1 MRRRG
6 FTLIELLVVIAIIS
20 VLIALLLPAVQ
31 SAREAARR
39 AQCVNNIK
47 QIVLACHNYENQI
60 NTFPPDSIADA
71 GWSTYPPGGGSGY
84 PPSAASTWWAWPS
97 FILPQMEQAPIYN
110 RINFSWDCCN
120 AVNSTVYLTL
130 ISSFFCPSDDS
141 AKLFN
146 DRVYID
152 PWLPNNG
159 FGTLMTAAPT
169 NYVGSQGDMMNNTIF
184 DYLCVDPA
192 QIAFKAANG
201 SASNGCSGTPAWWTG
216 SPAPFRGI
224 FGDCS
229 DAASIKI
236 AQVTDGTS
244 NTMMIGE
251 NSPNLNSGLAW
262 VSGNDIYAT
271 TILPMNWMTYLRNGQ
286 TDPVTGEVCSPA
298 AWNPTSPTSQTHC
311 FDNQWYYQGFKSYH
325 PGGCNFG
332 FCDGSVKFLKQTI
345 NVRIYM
351 ALSTRAGGEIV
362 SADSY

>member
-6 FTLIELLVVIAIIS
+6 FTLIELLVVIAIIA

-60 NTFPPDSIADA
+60 GTFPPDSIAA
-71 GWSTYPPGGGSGY
+71 GDWTG
-84 PPSAASTWWAWPS
+84 TWWSWAS
-97 FILPQMEQAPIYN
+97 FVLPQMEQATIYN
-110 RINFSWDCCN
+110 GINFSWSCCSPPN
-120 AVNSTVYLTL
+120 RTADLVLIASYL
-130 ISSFFCPSDDS
+130 CPTDDS
-141 AKLFN
+141 AKIFT

-152 PWLPNNG
+152 ASLST
-159 FGTLMTAAPT
+159 FSSQISAAPI

-192 QIAFKAANG
+192 QIAYKNANG
-201 SASNGCSGTPAWWTG
+201 GASNGCTGPPVWWTG
-216 SPAPFRGI
+216 SAAPFRGI

-229 DAASIKI
+229 NAASIKI
-236 AQVTDGTS
+236 SAVTDGTS

-271 TILPMNWMTYLRNGQ
+271 TILPMNWMTSLKNGQ
-286 TDPVTGEVCSPA
+286 VDPVTGEVCSPA
-298 AWNPTSPTSQTHC
+298 GWNPTSPTSQTHC
-311 FDNQWYYQGFKSYH
+311 FNNQWYYQGFKSYH

-332 FCDGSVKFLKQTI
+332 FCDGSVKFLKQSI
-345 NVRIYM
+345 NVKTYM
-351 ALSTRAGGEIV
+351 ALSTRAGGEV
-362 SADSY
+362 LSSDSY

>member
-6 FTLIELLVVIAIIS
+6 FTLIELLVVIAIIA
-20 VLIALLLPAVQ
+20 VLISLLLPAVQ

-47 QIVLACHNYENQI
+47 QIVLASHNYENQVGS
-60 NTFPPDSIADA
+60 FPPDSIAA
-71 GWSTYPPGGGSGY
+71 GDWTG
-84 PPSAASTWWAWPS
+84 TWWSWTS
-97 FILPQMEQAPIYN
+97 FLLPQMEQTAIYN
-110 RINFSWDCCN
+110 SINYSLSCCN
-120 AVNSTVYLTL
+120 PVNQTVYLSL
-130 ISSFFCPSDDS
+130 ISSFACPSDDS
-141 AKLFN
+141 LKLFS

-152 PWLPNNG
+152 ASLPT
-159 FGTLMTAAPT
+159 FGQQITAAPT

-184 DYLCVDPA
+184 DYLCLDPA
-192 QIAFKAANG
+192 QIAYKNANG
-201 SASNGCSGTPAWWTG
+201 GASNGCTGPPTWWTG
-216 SPAPFRGI
+216 SAASFRGI

-229 DAASIKI
+229 NAASIKI
-236 AQVTDGTS
+236 PQVTDGLS

-271 TILPMNWMTYLRNGQ
+271 TILPMNWMTKLKNGQ
-286 TDPVTGEVCSPA
+286 VDPSTGEVCSSN
-298 AWNPTSPTSQTHC
+298 AWNPSDPTSQTHC
-311 FDNQWYYQGFKSYH
+311 FNNQWYYQGFKSFH

-345 NVRIYM
+345 NVRAYM

-362 SADSY
+362 SADQY

>member
-6 FTLIELLVVIAIIS
+6 FTLIELLVVIAIIA
-20 VLIALLLPAVQ
+20 VLISLLLPAVQ

-47 QIVLACHNYENQI
+47 QIVLACANYENQI
-60 NTFPPDSIADA
+60 GSFPPDSIAD
-71 GWSTYPPGGGSGY
+71 GQWSG
-84 PPSAASTWWAWPS
+84 TWWAWPS
-97 FILPQMEQAPIYN
+97 FILPTMELTTIYN
-110 RINFSWDCCN
+110 SINFSLSCCN
-120 AVNSTVYLTL
+120 PTNQTVFLTLVNSFL
-130 ISSFFCPSDDS
+130 CPTDNS
-141 AKLFN
+141 AMLFP

-152 PWLPNNG
+152 VNLPN
-159 FGTLMTAAPT
+159 FGGLITAAPT
-169 NYVGSQGDMMNNTIF
+169 NYVGNQGDMQNNTIF

-201 SASNGCSGTPAWWTG
+201 YASNGCTPPPSGGTG
-216 SPAPFRGI
+216 SAPFRGI

-229 DAASIKI
+229 NAASIKI
-236 AQVTDGTS
+236 AQITDGTS

-271 TILPMNWMTYLRNGQ
+271 TILPMNWMTNLRNGQ
-286 TDPVTGEVCSPA
+286 TDPATGELCSPA
-298 AWNPTSPTSQTHC
+298 AWNPSSPTQFIRC
-311 FDNQWYYQGFKSYH
+311 FDNQWYYQGFKSFH

-332 FCDGSVKFLKQTI
+332 FGDGSVRFLKQTI
-345 NVRIYM
+345 NVRTYM

-362 SADSY
+362 SSDSY

>member
-6 FTLIELLVVIAIIS
+6 FTLIELLVVIAIIA

-31 SAREAARR
+31 AAREAARR

-47 QIVLACHNYENQI
+47 QIVLACFNYENQVGA
-60 NTFPPDSIADA
+60 FPPDSIAA
-71 GWSTYPPGGGSGY
+71 GDWSG
-84 PPSAASTWWAWPS
+84 TWWAWPS
-97 FILPQMEQAPIYN
+97 FILPQMEQSPIYN
-110 RINFSWDCCN
+110 RINFALTCCDFAN
-120 AVNSTVYLTL
+120 QTAYLTL
-130 ISSFFCPSDDS
+130 ISSFFCPTDDS
-141 AKLFN
+141 AKLYS

-152 PWLPNNG
+152 ANSPRW
-159 FGTLMTAAPT
+159 GTLITAAPT

-192 QIAFKAANG
+192 QIAYKAANG
-201 SASNGCSGTPAWWTG
+201 GASNGCTAPPTWWNGPA
-216 SPAPFRGI
+216 APFRGI

-229 DAASIKI
+229 NAASIKI
-236 AQVTDGTS
+236 AQITDGTS

-271 TILPMNWMTYLRNGQ
+271 TILPMNWMTSLRNGQ
-286 TDPVTGEVCSPA
+286 IDPVTGELCSPA
-298 AWNPTSPTSQTHC
+298 AWNPPVPTQFTHC
-311 FDNQWYYQGFKSYH
+311 FNNQWYYQGFKSFH

-332 FCDGSVKFLKQTI
+332 FADGSVKFLKQSI
-345 NVRIYM
+345 NNRTYM

-362 SADSY
+362 SSDSY

>member
-6 FTLIELLVVIAIIS
+6 FTLIELLVVIAIIA

-47 QIVLACHNYENQI
+47 QIVLACFNYENQVGA
-60 NTFPPDSIADA
+60 FPPDSIAA
-71 GWSTYPPGGGSGY
+71 GDWSG
-84 PPSAASTWWAWPS
+84 TWWAWPS

-110 RINFSWDCCN
+110 SINFPLTCCAFEN
-120 AVNSTVYLTL
+120 QTAYLSL
-130 ISSFFCPSDDS
+130 IRSFFCPTDDS
-141 AKLFN
+141 AKLFS

-152 PWLPNNG
+152 ANSPRW
-159 FGTLMTAAPT
+159 GTLITAAPT

-192 QIAFKAANG
+192 QIAYKAANNG
-201 SASNGCSGTPAWWTG
+201 ASNGCTGPPVWWSGPA
-216 SPAPFRGI
+216 APFRGI

-229 DAASIKI
+229 NAASIKI
-236 AQVTDGTS
+236 AQITDGTS

-271 TILPMNWMTYLRNGQ
+271 TILPMNWMTNLRNGQ
-286 TDPVTGEVCSPA
+286 TDPATGELCSPA
-298 AWNPTSPTSQTHC
+298 AWNPSDPTKFIHC
-311 FDNQWYYQGFKSYH
+311 FNNQWYYQGFKSFH

-332 FCDGSVKFLKQTI
+332 FSDGSVKFLKQTV
-345 NVRIYM
+345 NVRTYM

-362 SADSY
+362 SSDTY

>member
-6 FTLIELLVVIAIIS
+6 FTLIELLVVIAIIA
-20 VLIALLLPAVQ
+20 VLISLLLPAVQ

-47 QIVLACHNYENQI
+47 QVVLACHTYESQI
-60 NTFPPDSIADA
+60 GSFPPNSIADG
-71 GWSTYPPGGGSGY
+71 GWSG
-84 PPSAASTWWAWPS
+84 TWWAWPS
-97 FILPQMEQAPIYN
+97 FILPQMEQAGIYN
-110 RINFSWDCCN
+110 SINYSWSCCN
-120 AVNSTVYLTL
+120 PVNQTAYLTI
-130 ISSFFCPSDDS
+130 ISSFACPSDDS
-141 AKLFN
+141 FKLYS

-152 PWLPNNG
+152 VNLPV
-159 FGTLMTAAPT
+159 FGGSSPAAPT

-192 QIAFKAANG
+192 QIAYKNANG
-201 SASNGCSGTPAWWTG
+201 GASNGCTPPPVWWTG
-216 SPAPFRGI
+216 SAAPFRGI

-229 DAASIKI
+229 NAVSIKI
-236 AQVTDGTS
+236 SQVTDGLS

-271 TILPMNWMTYLRNGQ
+271 TILPMNWMTKLRNGQ
-286 TDPVTGEVCSPA
+286 SDPATGEVCTPA
-298 AWNPTSPTSQTHC
+298 GWNPGDPSQQTHC
-311 FDNQWYYQGFKSYH
+311 FNNQWYYQGFKSFH

-345 NVRIYM
+345 NVRAYM
-351 ALSTRAGGEIV
+351 GLSSRGGGEVI
-362 SADSY
+362 SADQY